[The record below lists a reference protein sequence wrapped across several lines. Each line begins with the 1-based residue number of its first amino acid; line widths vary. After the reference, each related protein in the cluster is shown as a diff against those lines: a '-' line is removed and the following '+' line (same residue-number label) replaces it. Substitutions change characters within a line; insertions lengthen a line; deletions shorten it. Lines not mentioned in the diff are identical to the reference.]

1 MWRSYSTASS
11 VFVCAVVRVT
21 VSAVVCALGI
31 ALGMALAI
39 ASVVTPVVT
48 LRADVRASK
57 RDAALLKQKVAT
69 ITAHAEK
76 PNTLARRTTVTQN
89 EVNAYFVYDAG
100 DQIPVGVV
108 DPSITALGAGRLS
121 GRAIADLDAVR
132 KQKAPTSLLDPMN
145 YLMGRLAVTAGGTLK
160 TANGVG
166 HFELESAS
174 VGSLPVPKILLQEIV
189 SYYSRTPANPAGISL
204 DDPFA
209 LPARIREI
217 HVERGQA
224 IIVQ

>member
-1 MWRSYSTASS
+1 MWRARSAIS
-11 VFVCAVVRVT
+11 AV
-21 VSAVVCALGI
+21 VVCALG
-31 ALGMALAI
+31 LASF
-39 ASVVTPVVT
+39 AS

-69 ITAHAEK
+69 INDRAAK
-76 PNTLARRTTVTQN
+76 PSKVARRITVTES
-89 EVNAYFVYDAG
+89 EVNSYLVYDAR

-108 DPSITALGAGRLS
+108 DPSITVLGPGRLS
-121 GRAIADLDAVR
+121 ARAVVDLDAVR

-145 YLMGRLAVTAGGTLK
+145 YLMGRLAVTAVGTLR

-166 HFELESAS
+166 HIDLESSS
-174 VGSLPVPKILLQEIV
+174 VGSIPIPKILLQEIV
-189 SYYSRTPANPAGISL
+189 SYYSRSAQKPAGISL
-204 DDPFA
+204 DDPFP

-217 HVERGQA
+217 QVERGQA